1 MSDQAVFRYTGGE
14 DGGSLPGVPRRDLTA
29 ADVERLTRQGHVAAV
44 KGSSLYENAKRD
56 PVKQERAKTEQTATK
71 EGGD

>member
-14 DGGSLPGVPRRDLTA
+14 DGGSLTGVPRRDLTA

-44 KGSSLYENAKRD
+44 KGSSLYETVKSEPA
-56 PVKQERAKTEQTATK
+56 KQERAKADTAAEQK
-71 EGGD
+71 GGE